1 MFMWGKEMKP
11 RIDEL
16 VMITHKNITTMDII
30 NLVLTSPVADENWI
44 EIKKEFDK
52 WEIESY
58 RLNSVIFGLMVKG
71 YIIGIISDKS
81 KIVPRLG
88 DDLYL
93 RISKIGYFSIYI
105 PFKKYD
111 GNEDYHIKELHK
123 VVV

>member
-30 NLVLTSPVADENWI
+30 NLVLTSPVADETWI

-71 YIIGIISDKS
+71 YIIGIIPDKS
-81 KIVPRLG
+81 KIVPCLE

-123 VVV
+123 VVI